1 MGSEMCIRDRAGV
14 ANTAE
19 QGAAARAAAAQ
30 GGMPGRMPGRPGAIA
45 PGRPPQQR
53 MPRPEPVSPIR
64 AEKKIGRNEM
74 VTIRKGDEVQTL
86 KYKKAEP
93 LLSQG
98 WQLQDS

>member
-1 MGSEMCIRDRAGV
+1 
-14 ANTAE
+14 
-19 QGAAARAAAAQ
+19 
-30 GGMPGRMPGRPGAIA
+30 GMAGRMPGRPGAIA

-64 AEKKIGRNEM
+64 AAKKIGRNEM